1 MRFKS
6 LIAATVAS
14 ALTAVGI
21 ALAQT
26 PGIPSTFTTV
36 WTLAWEVSTL
46 KPTYSASA
54 AGITPVSSGNDICT
68 LSGSATRTLR
78 VRRVILVGSGATT
91 AVTEPIAIVKRST
104 ASTGAGTAI
113 TKVAYDSQAAAST
126 ATLAEVW
133 TANPTAGTLVGV
145 LADIPV
151 AFSTAGGINP
161 GLFYEFG
168 TSGGS
173 AAVLRGA
180 AQSISINTSGI
191 TLTGTLGCT
200 FEWTEEQP

>member
-46 KPTYSASA
+46 KPTYSAA
-54 AGITPVSSGNDICT
+54 APGITPVSSGNDICT

-161 GLFYEFG
+161 
-168 TSGGS
+168 
-173 AAVLRGA
+173 
-180 AQSISINTSGI
+180 
-191 TLTGTLGCT
+191 
-200 FEWTEEQP
+200 